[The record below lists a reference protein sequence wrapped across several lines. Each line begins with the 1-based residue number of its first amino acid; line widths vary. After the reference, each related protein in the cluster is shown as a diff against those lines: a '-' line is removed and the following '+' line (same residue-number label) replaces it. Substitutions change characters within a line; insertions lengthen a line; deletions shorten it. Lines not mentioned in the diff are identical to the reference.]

1 MTTETAL
8 PENAVGYKKGIRKWI
23 PVVILSLALMI
34 IVIDTTVLNVSLKTI
49 TQDLGTDL
57 KGIQWVITA
66 YALTLAAL
74 TITGGRIGDLFGRKR
89 IFMIGA
95 AIFAVGSFITS
106 ISHSVGMMVI
116 GESIIEGI
124 GAAMMMPATAS
135 LLVANYRGRDRAIA
149 FGVWGG
155 IAAAAAGLGPILGGW
170 LTTNYSWRW
179 AFRINI
185 IVAAILLLG
194 SLLIAE
200 SDDTEEKHQLDI
212 LGVFLSATGLF
223 LAVFGVIQSAQ
234 FGWWMAKQSFEVFG
248 HSINAFG
255 LSVTPLAI
263 IAGLLLLAIF
273 GWSQIR
279 REKHGLTPLVSM
291 KLFRNTQFT
300 AGATVTTILSL
311 GQIGLIFAVPVFLQ
325 SVQNLDA
332 LHTGLALLPMSAAL
346 LVAAP
351 FSAFISKWILPKRI
365 VQVGLGLNVFAALV
379 LRQSINVNATAASL
393 VPGLLMFGIG
403 MGLVMA
409 QVSNLTLS
417 AVSVD
422 EAGEAS
428 GVNNTFRQIG
438 SSFGSAII
446 GATLLTTLASGLASG
461 INNSAV
467 IPSQLKPQLS
477 QTISAQASSVEFGG
491 ASKAEGKEKSS
502 LSEEVQ
508 HELTTIAHQASA
520 NGSKKA
526 ITFTGL
532 FTLLAFIA
540 AAKLPSTR
548 KIERNESVAAGH

>member
-1 MTTETAL
+1 MTAETTL
-8 PENAVGYKKGIRKWI
+8 PENAAEFKKGIRKWA

-34 IVIDTTVLNVSLKTI
+34 IVLDTTVLNVSLKTI

-66 YALTLAAL
+66 YSLTIAAL
-74 TITGGRIGDLFGRKR
+74 TITGGRLGDLYGRKR
-89 IFMIGA
+89 MFMVGA
-95 AIFAVGSFITS
+95 VIFAIGSYITS

-135 LLVANYRGRDRAIA
+135 LLVANYRGRDRALA
-149 FGVWGG
+149 FGIWGG

-185 IVAAILLLG
+185 VIAAVLLLG

-200 SDDTEEKHQLDI
+200 SDDKEEKHELDI
-212 LGVFLSATGLF
+212 IGVLLSAGGL
-223 LAVFGVIQSAQ
+223 LAIVFGVIQSAQ
-234 FGWWMAKQSFEVFG
+234 FGWWQAKQPYEIFSHG
-248 HSINAFG
+248 INAFG
-255 LSVTPLAI
+255 LSVAPLSFVL
-263 IAGLLLLAIF
+263 GVLLLIWF
-273 GWSQIR
+273 GWWQIQ
-279 REKHGLTPLVSM
+279 REKHNRTPLVSM
-291 KLFRNTQFT
+291 KLFANQQFT

-311 GQIGLIFAVPVFLQ
+311 GQVGLIFAIPVFLQ

-332 LHTGLALLPMSAAL
+332 LHTGFALLPMSVAL
-346 LVAAP
+346 LIAAP
-351 FSAFISKWILPKRI
+351 VSAIISKYFLPKRI
-365 VQVGLGLNVFAALV
+365 VQVGLAINVLATV
-379 LRQSINVNATAASL
+379 VIRQSLNVNATAMTLA
-393 VPGLLMFGIG
+393 PGLILFGIG

-438 SSFGSAII
+438 SSFGSAIV
-446 GATLLTTLASGLASG
+446 GATLFMTLASSLSTG
-461 INNSAV
+461 ITKSPV
-467 IPSQLKPQLS
+467 IPEPLKPQLS
-477 QTISAQASSVEFGG
+477 QALSSRASEVEFSGAKNAEG
-491 ASKAEGKEKSS
+491 SFASKTSP
-502 LSEEVQ
+502 EVQ
-508 HELTTIAHQASA
+508 AELTLITHQASA
-520 NGSKKA
+520 DGSKVA
-526 ITFTGL
+526 ISLTGL

-540 AAKLPSTR
+540 AAKLPGTR
-548 KIERNESVAAGH
+548 KIERNESVAAVH